1 MLTKQSLTQ
10 LQKKP
15 WSGQALAVRPRSM
28 ASGTFLLENGRRTM
42 MKRTPSGHRS
52 ISVREFGGAG
62 SAPLIIRCDEKDVK
76 LTTYNILSPPL
87 ASPQQFPSCDQKD
100 LLKEVRLP
108 KIFAR
113 LQKAADEERIIA
125 LQEVDLEWAGKLHSF
140 FAERGYAVVFAQYG
154 KQTNGY
160 MGVML
165 AWPTRCYE
173 AVDVEICRLADT
185 APKNA
190 WPVQKSKTGLARF
203 GYLTYD
209 GLTEILGCKP
219 PELDRNSDG
228 EWTLAQ
234 NRYNEAIF
242 AKLKRRGTSSVFSV
256 GTYHMPCL
264 FGTTEKVRAV
274 NIHSRLLLNR
284 LSKFADGTPVALM
297 GDFNFMPGTTPY
309 QLLERGGSAE
319 GIQVVKEVNILDRL
333 PSCQFQSLQSA
344 YKAFYGQEPLFTNY
358 ALSGSQQEPFMGTL
372 DYIWFS
378 PDKLKVVACEKLLRK
393 EDVRSPFPNND
404 EPSDHLPLN
413 ATLRFI

>member
-1 MLTKQSLTQ
+1 MANGKSE
-10 LQKKP
+10 KDAV
-15 WSGQALAVRPRSM
+15 ALAVPSKGGEPTDQ
-28 ASGTFLLENGRRTM
+28 AKKDAKKKNAKEKQEDNWTSESILPHCFNQLLLLLFSEE
-42 MKRTPSGHRS
+42 
-52 ISVREFGGAG
+52 VRFACKLVPAIAG
-62 SAPLIIRCDEKDVK
+62 LSAPLIIRCDEKDVK

-209 GLTEILGCKP
+209 GLTDWAG
-219 PELDRNSDG
+219 
-228 EWTLAQ
+228 
-234 NRYNEAIF
+234 
-242 AKLKRRGTSSVFSV
+242 V
-256 GTYHMPCL
+256 G
-264 FGTTEKVRAV
+264 
-274 NIHSRLLLNR
+274 
-284 LSKFADGTPVALM
+284 
-297 GDFNFMPGTTPY
+297 
-309 QLLERGGSAE
+309 
-319 GIQVVKEVNILDRL
+319 
-333 PSCQFQSLQSA
+333 
-344 YKAFYGQEPLFTNY
+344 
-358 ALSGSQQEPFMGTL
+358 
-372 DYIWFS
+372 
-378 PDKLKVVACEKLLRK
+378 
-393 EDVRSPFPNND
+393 
-404 EPSDHLPLN
+404 
-413 ATLRFI
+413 